1 MDNNNYILYDGI
13 TWFQFES
20 TRIAVPAINT
30 ADVLLLFGINSFFPK
45 SSEKRHVTSVI
56 CDLE

>member
-45 SSEKRHVTSVI
+45 SSEKRLI